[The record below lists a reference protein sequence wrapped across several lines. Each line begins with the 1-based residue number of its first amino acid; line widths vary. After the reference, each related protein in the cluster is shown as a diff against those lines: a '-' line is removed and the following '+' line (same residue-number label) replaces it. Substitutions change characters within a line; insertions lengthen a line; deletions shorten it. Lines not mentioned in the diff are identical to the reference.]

1 MEKEEKIKEA
11 WGDDYSKDVIMKGR
25 RCGFKIITNMEYIS
39 IYQGGD
45 WYCEPDT
52 FESIAF
58 MPTALRQILKNNDW
72 IKIESEDDLPK
83 ELYIKADV
91 IKNNKTYIYCDYRG
105 DNIWWNYEHKILIE
119 NATHYQPIEKP
130 KPPIY

>member
-1 MEKEEKIKEA
+1 MDILHDIDCYRPK
-11 WGDDYSKDVIMKGR
+11 SL
-25 RCGFKIITNMEYIS
+25 
-39 IYQGGD
+39 QGIED
-45 WYCEPDT
+45 
-52 FESIAF
+52 
-58 MPTALRQILKNNDW
+58 NNGW
-72 IKIESEDDLPK
+72 ICIESEDYLPK

-119 NATHYQPIEKP
+119 NATHYQQIEKP